1 MSGHNKTS
9 WDIFAYF
16 TRNYTRQTLTVILAL
31 LAAAAAETL
40 GISALLPLISV
51 VIGNDSGG
59 AAGFAQ
65 VFVTNMFHAVGL
77 QPDLPTLLAVI
88 VVMISLKAV
97 IIFYAMRY
105 AGYVATDISRTLQLK
120 LIDALM
126 KAQWQYFSG
135 LSSGVISNAIAAEA
149 QRAGHAYML
158 AGRATSA
165 FLQACIYIGIAFFV
179 SWKLSLIAIVMGGV
193 LALMVRGIMRSARAT
208 GETLSRRMDSL
219 MSEVSESLQG
229 AKPLKAMAMEDRY
242 YRQLERE
249 TADVVDARKRQYHT
263 ALLQQMVS
271 EPAIVVFLAVGLY
284 FVLTQTQT
292 QVAEVVV
299 LAFLFQRLMG
309 YVTAAQAHYHNM
321 IQGESAVWSMLSQVD
336 KANAM
341 KEEGRDGQTPIF
353 EDKIELKNA
362 EIAYKNTAPIFKNF
376 SCIIPTRSLT
386 VLFGPSGIGKT
397 TLIDAILG
405 LIPIQGGKLEIDG
418 VDFEHISTR
427 QWREMIGYVPQDNFL
442 FHDTVKRNVTLGDEQ
457 YSDEDVWNALRQAA
471 AYDFVASL
479 PKKLDEVV
487 GERGGKLS
495 GGQRQRIIIA
505 RAIIRQPKLLVLDE
519 PTSALDRDSTQ
530 AVFDVVKKLSKTM
543 AVVLIS
549 HNPQVLPLADQTIE
563 LS

>member
-1 MSGHNKTS
+1 MSGYNKRF

-16 TRNYTRQTLTVILAL
+16 TKNYTRQTFTVILAL

-51 VIGNDSGG
+51 IIDTDG
-59 AAGFAQ
+59 AGSTGFAQ
-65 VFVTNMFHAVGL
+65 VIVTNIFHAMGL

-88 VVMISLKAV
+88 VTMITLKSV

-135 LSSGVISNAIAAEA
+135 LSSGVISNAIAAES
-149 QRAGHAYML
+149 QRAGHTYML
-158 AGRATSA
+158 ACRAISA

-179 SWKLSLIAIVMGGV
+179 SWKLSLVAIVMGAFLGF
-193 LALMVRGIMRSARAT
+193 LVRGIMRSARST

-249 TADVVDARKRQYHT
+249 TADVVEARKRQYHT

-271 EPAIVVFLAVGLY
+271 EPAIVVFLAAGLY

-292 QVAEVVV
+292 QVVEVVV

-309 YVTAAQAHYHNM
+309 YITTAQSHYHNM
-321 IQGESAVWSMLSQVD
+321 IQGESAVWSILSQVD
-336 KANAM
+336 KAAAM
-341 KEEGRDGQTPIF
+341 KEEGRDGRNPVF
-353 EDKIELKNA
+353 DSKIELKNA
-362 EIAYKNTAPIFKNF
+362 DIGYRNSTPIFKNF
-376 SCIIPTRSLT
+376 SCVIPMRQLT

-405 LIPIQGGKLEIDG
+405 LIPIQAGKLEIDG
-418 VDFEHISTR
+418 VDFDLISTR

-442 FHDTVKRNVTLGDEQ
+442 FHDTVRRNVTLGDER
-457 YSDEDVWNALRQAA
+457 YSDDDVWDALRQAA
-471 AYDFVASL
+471 AHDFVSVL
-479 PKKLDEVV
+479 PQKLDEIV

-505 RAIIRQPKLLVLDE
+505 RAIIRRPKLLVLDE
-519 PTSALDRDSTQ
+519 PTSALDRESTQ
-530 AVFDVVKKLSKTM
+530 AVFDVIKSLSKSM

-549 HNPQVLPLADQTIE
+549 HDAQVLSLADQRIE